1 MAAVGITIRRAEA
14 RDVPA
19 LKKVLRETF
28 EGTWLPHISAASA
41 QRYVEKDIG
50 GRYVLDHWREF
61 AVAEIGGEVAGLIHW
76 RGDFIEAVHVAAGRQ
91 GQGVG
96 GKLLSHAEQQ
106 IAAAGFEQAR
116 LETDTFNVPA
126 QRVYKATGYIE
137 KDRYPDDEWDS
148 GFTTVLLV
156 KPLGDRAG

>member
-1 MAAVGITIRRAEA
+1 MAGGEITIRKAEA

-19 LKKVLRETF
+19 LKRVLRETF

-41 QRYVEKDIG
+41 QRYVETDIG
-50 GRYVLDHWREF
+50 GRYVDDHWPEF
-61 AVAEIGGEVAGLIHW
+61 AVADVDGEVAGLIHW
-76 RGDFIEAVHVAAGRQ
+76 RGDFIEAVHVGASRQ

-106 IAAAGFEQAR
+106 IEAAGFEQAR

-126 QRVYKATGYIE
+126 QRVYKATGYVE
-137 KDRYPDDEWDS
+137 KDRYPDDDWDS
-148 GFTTVLLV
+148 GFTTLLLV

>member
-14 RDVPA
+14 RDVAP

-61 AVAEIGGEVAGLIHW
+61 AVAEIGGGACHHAVWQGGAKGKHVRSSGAKHRRKMADASGPVA
-76 RGDFIEAVHVAAGRQ
+76 V
-91 GQGVG
+91 
-96 GKLLSHAEQQ
+96 
-106 IAAAGFEQAR
+106 
-116 LETDTFNVPA
+116 N
-126 QRVYKATGYIE
+126 
-137 KDRYPDDEWDS
+137 
-148 GFTTVLLV
+148 
-156 KPLGDRAG
+156 